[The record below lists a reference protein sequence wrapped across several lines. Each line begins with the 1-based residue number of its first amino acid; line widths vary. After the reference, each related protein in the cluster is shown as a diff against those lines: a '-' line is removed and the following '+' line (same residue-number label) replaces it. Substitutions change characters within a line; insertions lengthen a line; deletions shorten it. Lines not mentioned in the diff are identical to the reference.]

1 MRVATSPLA
10 RLRGLIGRRD
20 PGPLLLPGTRAI
32 HTCFMRVAIDAVF
45 LDAGGRP
52 VKVVR
57 LRPWRFA
64 AAWRAA
70 AVLEVPVRP

>member
-1 MRVATSPLA
+1 MKVADTPLA

-20 PGPLLLPGTRAI
+20 PGPLLLPRTRAI
-32 HTCFMRVAIDAVF
+32 HTCFMHVTIDAVF
-45 LDAGGRP
+45 LDADGRP

-57 LRPWRFA
+57 LKPWRWA
-64 AAWRAA
+64 ADRRAC

>member
-1 MRVATSPLA
+1 MRVASTPLA

-20 PGPLLLPGTRAI
+20 PGPLLLPRTRAI
-32 HTCFMRVAIDAVF
+32 HTCFMRVPIDAVF
-45 LDAGGRP
+45 LDASGRP

-57 LRPWRFA
+57 VAPWRFA
-64 AAWRAA
+64 AARGAR

>member
-1 MRVATSPLA
+1 MRTASSPLT
-10 RLRGLIGRRD
+10 RLVGLMGRRA
-20 PGPLLLPGTRAI
+20 PGPLLLPRTRAV
-32 HTCFMRVAIDAVF
+32 HTCFMRVPIDAVF
-45 LDAGGRP
+45 LDGDGRP

-64 AAWRAA
+64 AARRAR